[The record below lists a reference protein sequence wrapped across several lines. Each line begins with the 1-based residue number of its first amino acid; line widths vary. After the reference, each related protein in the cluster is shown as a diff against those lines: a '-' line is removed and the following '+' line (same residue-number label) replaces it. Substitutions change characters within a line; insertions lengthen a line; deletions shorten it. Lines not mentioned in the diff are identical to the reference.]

1 MNRHIAGLD
10 ALRTL
15 AIVGVT
21 FFHMF
26 PEQVV
31 GGYLGVSL
39 FFVLTGY
46 LLAYTSVQG
55 VAKQGV
61 LWVVSYYGKRIRRI
75 YPELLFMLLVTV
87 GACHFLAPDA
97 IAAVRP
103 EVLSVLGGYNNWW
116 QIAQNA
122 DYFTRIT
129 NASPFTHLWFLGIEL
144 QYYLIWPL
152 IFGLYLAFRVLCGA
166 RAAASILLFLGAI
179 SAALMPLGYVQGMD
193 ITRLYYGTDMRIDAL
208 LFGAGVGLW
217 QAEERR
223 RRRYAGTSSMFNG
236 ALGAG
241 LFTLLAAETAFM
253 YFLLDG
259 QSPYLYEGGMLL
271 MTMAFVGMVA
281 ILGAGEFA
289 LADVLEMGVFRWIGQ
304 KSYGLFLWQYPV
316 IYLFHVRGWDA
327 LPLYG
332 ILELAI
338 IVVLAIWSS
347 AAADAITRLRLPV
360 RGRFALPRAA
370 TFLAASLCALVFMG
384 FGCQGIALSAS
395 SKAPDTALRAQLAAN
410 AATQQAENEKS
421 AKEAAEREAAK
432 KAAERAAQEQ
442 ERMAQVD
449 LSGAVCIGDSVM
461 LGASPAIRQVLP
473 GCYIDA
479 EVSRYVGGGL
489 EVTQSLAAQGRLGN
503 IVVIALGTNGPI
515 AGAERYAV
523 QTNELLEYLG
533 PNRHIFWVNV
543 YCPKLTWQQTNND
556 CIRDMP
562 IAHPNV
568 TVVDWYRLVKDHPE
582 WLTSD
587 GIHPNDE
594 GIKAYAN
601 LIHDTIAKTLAKE

>member
-26 PEQVV
+26 PEHVV

-46 LLAYTSVQG
+46 LLAYTSVG
-55 VAKQGV
+55 SASKQGV
-61 LWVVSYYGKRIRRI
+61 LWVFSYFGKRIRRI
-75 YPELLFMLLVTV
+75 YPELLLMLLVTI

-97 IAAVRP
+97 ITAVRP
-103 EVLSVLGGYNNWW
+103 EVFSVLGGYNNWW

-144 QYYLIWPL
+144 QYYLVWPL
-152 IFGLYLAFRVLCGA
+152 LFGLYLVLRELCGA
-166 RAAASILLFLGAI
+166 RFAAGFLLFLGAA
-179 SAALMPLGYVQGMD
+179 SAAIMPVGYLQGMD
-193 ITRLYYGTDMRIDAL
+193 ITRLYYGTDTRIYAL
-208 LFGAGVGLW
+208 LLGAGVGLW
-217 QAEERR
+217 QAEERH
-223 RRRYAGTSSMFNG
+223 RRRYAGTSSMFDG

-241 LFTLLAAETAFM
+241 LFTLLAAETVFL

-259 QSPYLYEGGMLL
+259 QSPYLYEGGMVLV
-271 MTMAFVGMVA
+271 TVAFVGMMTL
-281 ILGAGEFA
+281 LGSDGFA
-289 LADVLEMGVFRWIGQ
+289 LADFLEAAPFRWIGK
-304 KSYGLFLWQYPV
+304 KSYGIFLWQYPV

-332 ILELAI
+332 VIELAI
-338 IVVLAIWSS
+338 IVVLAIWSG
-347 AAADAITRLRLPV
+347 AAADCITRLRLPV

-370 TFLAASLCALVFMG
+370 TFLAVSLCALVFMG

-395 SKAPDTALRAQLAAN
+395 SKAPDTALRTQLAKN
-410 AATQQAENEKS
+410 AAELQAENEKS
-421 AKEAAEREAAK
+421 AQEAAAREAQ
-432 KAAERAAQEQ
+432 KAAEKAAAEQKRMQE
-442 ERMAQVD
+442 VD
-449 LSGAVCIGDSVM
+449 LSGAACIGDSVM
-461 LGASPAIRQVLP
+461 LGASPALRQVLP
-473 GCYIDA
+473 GCFIDA
-479 EVSRYVGGGL
+479 AVSRYVGGGI
-489 EVTQSLAAQGRLGN
+489 EAAQGLAAQGHLGN

-515 AGAERYAV
+515 AGAERYAA
-523 QTNELLEYLG
+523 QTNELLAYLG
-533 PNRHIFWVNV
+533 PTRHIFWVNV
-543 YCPKLTWQQTNND
+543 YCPKLTWQQVNND

-568 TVVDWYRLVKDHPE
+568 TVVDWYSLVKDHPE

-601 LIHDTIAKTLAKE
+601 LVHDTIAKTLAKE

>member
-1 MNRHIAGLD
+1 MKRHIAGMD
-10 ALRTL
+10 ALRAL
-15 AIVGVT
+15 AILGVT

-26 PEQVV
+26 PGSVV

-46 LLAYTSVQG
+46 LLAYTSVG
-55 VAKQGV
+55 AASKQGFF
-61 LWVVSYYGKRIRRI
+61 WVFSYYGKRIRRI
-75 YPELLFMLLVTV
+75 YPELLLMLLVTI

-97 IAAVRP
+97 IEAVRP

-116 QIAQNA
+116 QIAQNM

-129 NASPFTHLWFLGIEL
+129 NVSPFTHLWFLGIEL
-144 QYYLIWPL
+144 QYYLVWPL
-152 IFGLYLAFRVLCGA
+152 VFGLYLAFRVLCGA
-166 RAAASILLFLGAI
+166 RFAAGIILFFGVV
-179 SAALMPLGYVQGMD
+179 SAAFMPLGYVQGVD
-193 ITRLYYGTDMRIDAL
+193 ITRLYYGTDTRVYAL
-208 LFGAGVGLW
+208 LLGAGVGLW

-223 RRRYAGTSSMFNG
+223 RRRRSAGMSSMFDG

-241 LFTLLAAETAFM
+241 LFTLLAVETVFL

-259 QSPYLYEGGMLL
+259 QSPYLYEGGMVLI
-271 MTMAFVGMVA
+271 TVAFVGMVML
-281 ILGAGEFA
+281 LGTDGFA
-289 LADVLEMGVFRWIGQ
+289 LADVLEAAPLRWIGK
-304 KSYGLFLWQYPV
+304 KSYGIYLWQYPV

-327 LPLYG
+327 LQLYG
-332 ILELAI
+332 LLELAI
-338 IVVLAIWSS
+338 IVVLAIWSG
-347 AAADAITRLRLPV
+347 AAADCITRLRLPV
-360 RGRFALPRAA
+360 KGRFAMPRAA

-395 SKAPDTALRAQLAAN
+395 SKAPDTALQSQLAKN
-410 AATQQAENEKS
+410 AAVQQAENEKS
-421 AKEAAEREAAK
+421 AQEAAAREAQ
-432 KAAERAAQEQ
+432 KAAEKAAAQQ
-442 ERMAQVD
+442 QRMAEVD
-449 LSGAVCIGDSVM
+449 LSGAACIGDSVM
-461 LGASPAIRQVLP
+461 LGASPALRQVLP
-473 GCYIDA
+473 GCFIDA

-489 EVTQSLAAQGRLGN
+489 EAAKALAAQGHLGN

-515 AGAERYAV
+515 AGYERYAV

-543 YCPKLTWQQTNND
+543 YCPKLTWQQVNND

-568 TVVDWYRLVKDHPE
+568 TVIDWYSLVKDHPE

-601 LIHDTIAKTLAKE
+601 LVHDTIVKTLAK